1 MDKVTV
7 TIDGITL
14 EVPSNYTVLQA
25 CREAGIDIPTLCYAE
40 GINEIGSCRLCVVEI
55 DGVKNL
61 AASCIYP
68 VQNVMNIRTNTPRVR
83 EARRVNLEL
92 ILSNHDRNCLTCIR
106 NGKCELQDLA
116 ERFGIT
122 EIEFQGENVNYPLDD
137 ASPAIVRNPNKC
149 VLCRR
154 CIAECQEV
162 QNVFAIGAVNRGFDT
177 LVSSPFYVSLNDSP
191 CISCRQCITACP
203 TGALYE
209 KDHIQRV
216 YKALADKRKHVVV
229 QTAPAVRVAL
239 GEEFGMPV
247 GSIVTGKMV
256 AALRRLGFEV
266 VFDTDFGADLTI
278 MEEGSELL
286 ERLKYG
292 GKLPMITSCSPG
304 WINFC

>member
-1 MDKVTV
+1 
-7 TIDGITL
+7 
-14 EVPSNYTVLQA
+14 
-25 CREAGIDIPTLCYAE
+25 
-40 GINEIGSCRLCVVEI
+40 
-55 DGVKNL
+55 
-61 AASCIYP
+61 
-68 VQNVMNIRTNTPRVR
+68 
-83 EARRVNLEL
+83 
-92 ILSNHDRNCLTCIR
+92 
-106 NGKCELQDLA
+106 LA

-122 EIEFQGENVNYPLDD
+122 DIEFQGENVNYPLDD

-177 LVSSPFYVSLNDSP
+177 LVSAPFYVSLNDSP
-191 CISCRQCITACP
+191 CISCGQCITACP

-216 YKALADKRKHVVV
+216 YRALADKRKHVVV

-278 MEEGSELL
+278 MEEGSELMKGL
-286 ERLKYG
+286 NMVEVAHDYFLQ
-292 GKLPMITSCSPG
+292 PG
-304 WINFC
+304 LD